1 MRYFDDGDLTDGLQL
16 TPKHFPV
23 EHVEGDYHVVWTYC
37 RGKRRT
43 LDWSS
48 QIDLSNWELKFHKI
62 PGTEEGGD
70 GRHFNV
76 SLNFGTLELE
86 YLLDYQDKIVN
97 RLDLAANKAPGEGS
111 VESEAMVTF
120 SEVRDESGYPYLR
133 FSFSTNEHNPEDD
146 MVNIEFVAKRTDET
160 GVHQLGLT
168 KNEKL
173 RLGYPVWDDGTFEPE
188 NSDEEVTGQSA
199 DSLNKQLQRHI
210 EASVKIHAK
219 LVTMRNN
226 VDKQVANATN
236 GMQQALNQAWRSASH
251 ADPNLQTSFESSGA
265 RMSPPPARRK
275 RPEIATG
282 EELEIPPLSQRRKKG
297 SGPERTPISMEDE
310 ELLNGTARPGG
321 YKRKRGE
328 KAPGKNKGGR
338 PPKRKSDIN
347 TVAQYLID
355 IAGTQGSG
363 G

>member
-1 MRYFDDGDLTDGLQL
+1 M
-16 TPKHFPV
+16 PV
-23 EHVEGDYHVVWTYC
+23 EHIEGDYHVVWTYC

-48 QIDLSNWELKFHKI
+48 QINLISWELKFQRT
-62 PGTEEGGD
+62 PAEEGGD

-76 SLNFGTLELE
+76 SLNFGSLELE
-86 YLLDYQDKIVN
+86 YSLNYQDQVVN
-97 RLDLAANKAPGEGS
+97 RLELVRNKLPGEGS
-111 VESEAMVTF
+111 VENEAMVTF

-133 FSFSTNEHNPEDD
+133 FSFSTNEHDPEDD

-160 GVHQLGLT
+160 GIHQLGLT

-173 RLGYPVWDDGTFEPE
+173 RLGYAVWDDGTFEPE
-188 NSDEEVTGQSA
+188 NSDEEITGQSA

-219 LVTMRNN
+219 LVMMRNN

-251 ADPNLQTSFESSGA
+251 ADTNLQTSFESSATG
-265 RMSPPPARRK
+265 MSPPPARRK
-275 RPEIATG
+275 RG
-282 EELEIPPLSQRRKKG
+282 EGGTAEDLQMPLSQRRKKG
-297 SGPERTPISMEDE
+297 SGPERTPISMEDD
-310 ELLNGTARPGG
+310 ELPNGTARPIG
-321 YKRKRGE
+321 YKRKKAE

-338 PPKRKSDIN
+338 PPGRKSMRTSI
-347 TVAQYLID
+347 
-355 IAGTQGSG
+355 
-363 G
+363 

>member
-1 MRYFDDGDLTDGLQL
+1 MAWYDLYSYLSILSSTNHLPSLKQL
-16 TPKHFPV
+16 TPKHMPV
-23 EHVEGDYHVVWTYC
+23 EHIEGDYHIVWTYC

-48 QIDLSNWELKFHKI
+48 QIDLYNWQLKFQRL
-62 PGTEEGGD
+62 PLEDGGD
-70 GRHFNV
+70 GRHFKV
-76 SLNFGTLELE
+76 FLNFGSLELE
-86 YLLDYQDKIVN
+86 YSLNYLDQIVN
-97 RLDLAANKAPGEGS
+97 ALELANNKAPAEGL
-111 VESEAMVTF
+111 VENEAMVTF

-133 FSFSTNEHNPEDD
+133 FSFSTNEHQPEEDL
-146 MVNIEFVAKRTDET
+146 VNIEFVAKRTDET
-160 GVHQLGLT
+160 GVRNLGLT

-188 NSDEEVTGQSA
+188 NSDEEVGGQSA

-251 ADPNLQTSFESSGA
+251 AENPLQTSFESSATG
-265 RMSPPPARRK
+265 MSSPPARRK
-275 RPEIATG
+275 KRDEVGTTEDIQM
-282 EELEIPPLSQRRKKG
+282 PLSQRRKKG
-297 SGPERTPISMEDE
+297 VGPERTPISMEDE
-310 ELLNGTARPGG
+310 ELLNGIVRSGG
-321 YKRKRGE
+321 YQRKKGE

-338 PPKRKSDIN
+338 PPKRKSMRQS
-347 TVAQYLID
+347 V
-355 IAGTQGSG
+355 
-363 G
+363 

>member
-1 MRYFDDGDLTDGLQL
+1 M
-16 TPKHFPV
+16 
-23 EHVEGDYHVVWTYC
+23 EHVEGNYHIVWTYC
-37 RGKRRT
+37 RGKRQT

-48 QIDLSNWELKFHKI
+48 QIDLSNWELKFQKS
-62 PGTEEGGD
+62 PAEEGDD
-70 GRHFNV
+70 GKHFNV
-76 SLNFGTLELE
+76 SLNFGSLELE
-86 YLLDYQDKIVN
+86 YLLNYENKIVN
-97 RLDLAANKAPGEGS
+97 RLDLATNKAPGEGS
-111 VESEAMVTF
+111 VENEAMLTF
-120 SEVRDESGYPYLR
+120 SDVRDESGYPYLR
-133 FSFSTNEHNPEDD
+133 FSFSTNEHNPDDD

-160 GVHQLGLT
+160 GRYQLGLT

-173 RLGYPVWDDGTFEPE
+173 RLGYAVWDDGTFEPE
-188 NSDEEVTGQSA
+188 NSDEDVTGQSA

-251 ADPNLQTSFESSGA
+251 PTTNLQTSFEPSTTG
-265 RMSPPPARRK
+265 MSPPPSRRK
-275 RPEIATG
+275 RGEVATA
-282 EELEIPPLSQRRKKG
+282 EVLEPPSLSQRRKKG

-310 ELLNGTARPGG
+310 ELPNGTRPVG

-338 PPKRKSDIN
+338 PPKRKSMRTSI
-347 TVAQYLID
+347 
-355 IAGTQGSG
+355 
-363 G
+363 

>member
-1 MRYFDDGDLTDGLQL
+1 M
-16 TPKHFPV
+16 
-23 EHVEGDYHVVWTYC
+23 EHIEGDYHVVWTYC

-48 QIDLSNWELKFHKI
+48 QIDLSNWELKFQQI
-62 PGTEEGGD
+62 PSEEGGD

-86 YLLDYQDKIVN
+86 YILNYQDKIVN
-97 RLDLAANKAPGEGS
+97 RLDLVTNKAPGEGA
-111 VESEAMVTF
+111 VENEAMITF

-133 FSFSTNEHNPEDD
+133 FSFSTNEHNPDDD
-146 MVNIEFVAKRTDET
+146 MVNIEFVAKRTDPT

-188 NSDEEVTGQSA
+188 NSDEEVMGQSA

-210 EASVKIHAK
+210 EASVKIHAR

-251 ADPNLQTSFESSGA
+251 PDPNLQTSFEPPGA
-265 RMSPPPARRK
+265 RMSPPPTRK
-275 RPEIATG
+275 KRGEVATA
-282 EELEIPPLSQRRKKG
+282 EELETPLSQRRKKG

-310 ELLNGTARPGG
+310 ELPNGIARPAG
-321 YKRKRGE
+321 YKKRKRGE

-338 PPKRKSDIN
+338 PPKRKSMRKSI
-347 TVAQYLID
+347 
-355 IAGTQGSG
+355 
-363 G
+363 

>member
-1 MRYFDDGDLTDGLQL
+1 MTLYHTCLLNPLLTSRPLSQQL
-16 TPKHFPV
+16 TPKHMPV
-23 EHVEGDYHVVWTYC
+23 EHIEGDYHVVWTFC

-48 QIDLSNWELKFHKI
+48 QIDLSHWELKFQKI
-62 PGTEEGGD
+62 PPEEGGD

-76 SLNFGTLELE
+76 SLNFGSLELE
-86 YLLDYQDKIVN
+86 YILNYQDQVVN
-97 RLDLAANKAPGEGS
+97 RVELVTNKAPGEGS
-111 VESEAMVTF
+111 VENEAMVTF

-133 FSFSTNEHNPEDD
+133 FSFSTNEHNPDDD

-160 GVHQLGLT
+160 GAHQLGLT

-173 RLGYPVWDDGTFEPE
+173 RLGYAVWDDGTFESE
-188 NSDEEVTGQSA
+188 NSDEEATGQSA

-251 ADPNLQTSFESSGA
+251 AETSLQAPFDASATG
-265 RMSPPPARRK
+265 MSPPPARRK
-275 RPEIATG
+275 RGEAPTA
-282 EELEIPPLSQRRKKG
+282 EELQLPLSQRRKKG
-297 SGPERTPISMEDE
+297 SGPERTPISMEDD
-310 ELLNGTARPGG
+310 ELPNSIARPGG
-321 YKRKRGE
+321 YKRKNIE
-328 KAPGKNKGGR
+328 KAPRKNKGGR
-338 PPKRKSDIN
+338 PPGRKSMRKSI
-347 TVAQYLID
+347 
-355 IAGTQGSG
+355 
-363 G
+363 

>member
-1 MRYFDDGDLTDGLQL
+1 M
-16 TPKHFPV
+16 
-23 EHVEGDYHVVWTYC
+23 
-37 RGKRRT
+37 
-43 LDWSS
+43 
-48 QIDLSNWELKFHKI
+48 
-62 PGTEEGGD
+62 
-70 GRHFNV
+70 
-76 SLNFGTLELE
+76 
-86 YLLDYQDKIVN
+86 DYQDKVVN
-97 RLDLAANKAPGEGS
+97 RLDLATNKAPGEGS
-111 VESEAMVTF
+111 VENEAMVTF

-173 RLGYPVWDDGTFEPE
+173 RLGYPVWDDGTFEQE
-188 NSDEEVTGQSA
+188 NSDEDVTGQSA
-199 DSLNKQLQRHI
+199 ESLNKQLQRHI

-236 GMQQALNQAWRSASH
+236 GMQQALNQAWRSASQP
-251 ADPNLQTSFESSGA
+251 DPHLQTFEPPGA
-265 RMSPPPARRK
+265 RMSPPPSRRK
-275 RPEIATG
+275 RGEVATAA
-282 EELEIPPLSQRRKKG
+282 ELEIPPLSQRKKKG

-310 ELLNGTARPGG
+310 ELLNGSARPVG

-338 PPKRKSDIN
+338 PPKRKSMRKS
-347 TVAQYLID
+347 V
-355 IAGTQGSG
+355 
-363 G
+363 